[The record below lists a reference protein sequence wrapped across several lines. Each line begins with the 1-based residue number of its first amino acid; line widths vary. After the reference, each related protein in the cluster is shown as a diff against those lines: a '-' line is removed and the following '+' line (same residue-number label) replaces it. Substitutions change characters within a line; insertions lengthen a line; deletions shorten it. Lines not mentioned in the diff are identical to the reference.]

1 MTADIFADA
10 EAFRAACAG
19 GTLIVPMTADGGNL
33 ERASAM
39 IDALRIGRRV
49 LLMECNGV
57 ALDHAEG
64 EGCEA
69 CDAERLRREALRLA
83 RERGPARIRFDTAAL
98 LETGR
103 LVVADMALEADIRR
117 ELSARW
123 IRRPV
128 ELVLCERRNCVF
140 EAARCI
146 GCPED

>member
-1 MTADIFADA
+1 MNILEDVA
-10 EAFRAACAG
+10 AFRAACAQG
-19 GTLIVPMTADGGNL
+19 QVTVRQRPDNEDGEL
-33 ERASAM
+33 AVAM
-39 IDALRIGRRV
+39 LDALGIRGRV
-49 LLMECNGV
+49 LVFECNGI
-57 ALDHAEG
+57 ALLHGEG

-69 CDAERLRREALRLA
+69 CDGERWRRKAIADA
-83 RERGPARIRFDTAAL
+83 REGKRHGFRFDTAAL

-128 ELVLCERRNCVF
+128 EIVECDRANCTL
-140 EAARCI
+140 AGARCI